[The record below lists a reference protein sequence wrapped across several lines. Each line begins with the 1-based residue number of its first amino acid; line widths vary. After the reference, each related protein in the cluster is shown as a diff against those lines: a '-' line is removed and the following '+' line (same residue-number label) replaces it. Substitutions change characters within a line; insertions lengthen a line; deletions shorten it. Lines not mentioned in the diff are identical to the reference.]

1 MTDEDFMRQAIE
13 LAKLGRGFTNPN
25 PLVGA
30 VIVKNGVA
38 VAQGYH
44 HKCGDLHAE
53 RDALKNARERGAD
66 VRGGTIFVTL
76 EPCCHYGKQPPCTE
90 AIIESGIKKVVIGSR
105 DPNPQ
110 VNGRGVQILKEAG
123 IDVVQD
129 FLSEECDKL
138 NPFFFHY
145 IKTKK
150 PYVIVKY
157 AMTMD
162 GQTAT
167 SCGESKWITG
177 ELARNNVHRTR
188 SEVMAVMTGIGT
200 VLKDDPMLNVRL
212 PARADG
218 LPYRQPL
225 RIVLDSWL
233 RIPLDSNIA
242 RTADKFPAMVFAV
255 DSIDGEGLET
265 KAALEKAGVTVELI
279 HADSESS
286 SLDIGK
292 VLVRLGELG
301 IDSVLVES
309 GGSLNAAF
317 FFGSE
322 AAENLSLVQ
331 EIQVY
336 VAPKIFG
343 NDGHTINTPVHGKG
357 IDFPKDAKIFSAPE
371 IEIFG
376 DDILLKYKPG
386 KINSL
391 EK

>member
-1 MTDEDFMRQAIE
+1 
-13 LAKLGRGFTNPN
+13 
-25 PLVGA
+25 
-30 VIVKNGVA
+30 
-38 VAQGYH
+38 
-44 HKCGDLHAE
+44 
-53 RDALKNARERGAD
+53 
-66 VRGGTIFVTL
+66 
-76 EPCCHYGKQPPCTE
+76 
-90 AIIESGIKKVVIGSR
+90 
-105 DPNPQ
+105 
-110 VNGRGVQILKEAG
+110 
-123 IDVVQD
+123 
-129 FLSEECDKL
+129 
-138 NPFFFHY
+138 
-145 IKTKK
+145 
-150 PYVIVKY
+150 
-157 AMTMD
+157 
-162 GQTAT
+162 
-167 SCGESKWITG
+167 
-177 ELARNNVHRTR
+177 
-188 SEVMAVMTGIGT
+188 
-200 VLKDDPMLNVRL
+200 
-212 PARADG
+212 
-218 LPYRQPL
+218 
-225 RIVLDSWL
+225 
-233 RIPLDSNIA
+233 
-242 RTADKFPAMVFAV
+242 MVFAV